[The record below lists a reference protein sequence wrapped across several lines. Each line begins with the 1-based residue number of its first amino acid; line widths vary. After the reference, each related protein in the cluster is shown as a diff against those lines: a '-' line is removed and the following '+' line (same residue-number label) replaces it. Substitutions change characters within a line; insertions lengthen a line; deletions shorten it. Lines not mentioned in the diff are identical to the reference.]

1 MLVLLLLAS
10 VLGGGGWVLAAAL
23 GGPGA
28 APEKAAAA
36 PAAAISAAPSGVPSG
51 ATAASAPA
59 LDRVVPDLA
68 GVTLPTAAAGTAPP
82 AAGPVPGAP
91 CGDDAISV
99 TVTSDVATA
108 PAGSRPTFTLVVT
121 NTSAVPCARALDG
134 ALREMVVVDAAGG
147 RVWGSN
153 DCETPGPAETRTLG
167 PGEAASFPL
176 QWSGRTSAPG
186 CSATRTTAPA
196 GSYVLRGRLDTKTS
210 TDVALTLT

>member
-36 PAAAISAAPSGVPSG
+36 PAAATSAAPSGES
-51 ATAASAPA
+51 AASPPA

-68 GVTLPTAAAGTAPP
+68 GVALPTAAAGTPAP
-82 AAGPVPGAP
+82 AAGPAPGGP
-91 CGDDAISV
+91 CADDAISV

-121 NTSAVPCARALDG
+121 NTSAVPCTRALDG
-134 ALREMVVVDAAGG
+134 PLREMVVLDAAGG

-176 QWSGRTSAPG
+176 QWSGRTSVPG
-186 CSATRTTAPA
+186 CSAARTTAPA

-210 TDVALTLT
+210 ADVALVLT